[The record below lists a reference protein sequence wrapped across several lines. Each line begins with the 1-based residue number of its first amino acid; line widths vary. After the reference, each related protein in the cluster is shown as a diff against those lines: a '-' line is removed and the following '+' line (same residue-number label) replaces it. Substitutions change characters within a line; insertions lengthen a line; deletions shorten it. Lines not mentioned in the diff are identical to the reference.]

1 MRRNVIRERDVVI
14 RIVLGNSMRSVLFVL
29 KKIHIQSEHSKYA
42 FTDSIYTFEAIRK
55 PELKTLSSNSNTI
68 LYRY

>member
-29 KKIHIQSEHSKYA
+29 KKNSHSK
-42 FTDSIYTFEAIRK
+42 
-55 PELKTLSSNSNTI
+55 
-68 LYRY
+68 

>member
-29 KKIHIQSEHSKYA
+29 KKNHIQNEHSKCA

-55 PELKTLSSNSNTI
+55 PELKTLA
-68 LYRY
+68 